1 MLWFAKNLERQVL
14 YQMRKIKIVTDSSSN
29 LLELSDVAFASAPL
43 KINTADGEEFADT
56 KELDAEAMVAF
67 FDQYKG
73 KSKTSCPNTSDW
85 LEVFAGGEDIFCVT
99 ITSGL
104 SGSYNAANIAK
115 ADYEQEFPGR
125 KVCVIDSLSTGGE
138 MELIAEKLQEW
149 IEAELSFDD
158 ICEKIKKYQK
168 ATGLLFMLESMQNLA
183 NNGRVSKIAAKA
195 AGLLG
200 IRVVG
205 KASDAGTLEPLEKCR
220 GEKKAIGALVAT
232 LTALGYEGGKVRISH
247 CLNENAAKQLKDGIL
262 LLYPQAD
269 VKIRPTGGL
278 CSFYAEK
285 GGMIIGFEK

>member
-1 MLWFAKNLERQVL
+1 MIDA
-14 YQMRKIKIVTDSSSN
+14 KIVLDSSANMATESH
-29 LLELSDVAFASAPL
+29 VASVPL
-43 KINTADGEEFADT
+43 KIITDRKEYIDDAKLNTAEMVWQLQTYNGPSSTACPSPQDW
-56 KELDAEAMVAF
+56 LDA
-67 FDQYKG
+67 FDDKPY
-73 KSKTSCPNTSDW
+73 
-85 LEVFAGGEDIFCVT
+85 VFCIT

-149 IEAELSFDD
+149 IEAELSFED
-158 ICEKIKKYQK
+158 ICEKVKQYQK

-205 KASDAGTLEPLEKCR
+205 KASDVGTLEPLEKCR

-232 LTALGYEGGKVRISH
+232 LTALGYEGSKVRISH

-262 LLYPQAD
+262 VLYPQAD